1 MNELNHL
8 LLIKLLQF
16 NKYVQYKALPMKFK
30 ITMLLKVFTLLLT
43 QHDSST
49 GFKLYL

>member
-16 NKYVQYKALPMKFK
+16 NKYVQYKALYKDYYVIK
-30 ITMLLKVFTLLLT
+30 GIDIII
-43 QHDSST
+43 DST
-49 GFKLYL
+49 W